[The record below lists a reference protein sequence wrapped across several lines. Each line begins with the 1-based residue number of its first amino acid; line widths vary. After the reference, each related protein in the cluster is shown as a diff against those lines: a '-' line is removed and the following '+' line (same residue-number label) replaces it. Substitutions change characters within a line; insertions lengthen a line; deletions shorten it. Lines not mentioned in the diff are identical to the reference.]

1 MEVCNIVNGQQA
13 YRRLTDQQTADM
25 IRYTAV
31 KPEERFRKIQEIVSL
46 NFFLCLV
53 FRSYC
58 WPITLQAWKSKSKIT
73 VSENNCLIQENMLYC
88 SFLFV

>member
-46 NFFLCLV
+46 FKNFFV
-53 FRSYC
+53 FS
-58 WPITLQAWKSKSKIT
+58 
-73 VSENNCLIQENMLYC
+73 IQKLLLAYNIASLEK
-88 SFLFV
+88 

>member
-31 KPEERFRKIQEIVSL
+31 KPEERFRKVQEIVSS
-46 NFFLCLV
+46 FVISFMFC
-53 FRSYC
+53 
-58 WPITLQAWKSKSKIT
+58 
-73 VSENNCLIQENMLYC
+73 IQKLLLAY
-88 SFLFV
+88 SIASPGK